1 MIHIDRLLYLLF
13 TFMSH
18 CMISSFI
25 VRLKPIGKLKVR
37 SASSLAS
44 PSFEVDF
51 SPFANK
57 FPALD
62 LAQKSQ
68 LSELCNLVVDWN
80 EKVNLIS
87 RKDIGNIVSN
97 HFLPSLSVSLLKDFT
112 SCTSIIDVGTGGGFP
127 GLPLAIACP
136 GSHFTL
142 LDSTSNKM
150 KAVSAMVQ
158 SLGLKNVRVV
168 TSRAEAF
175 TDEQFGAVLGR
186 AVSAV
191 PNFLSYSSHLVAARR
206 GAYTSKEENVGGVFY
221 IKGGDFRQ
229 ELSDA
234 NIKQYQ
240 LHPINQLVPTLET
253 DKFVLHIPTE
263 EVQFFHRRLVKRGST
278 TARQ

>member
-1 MIHIDRLLYLLF
+1 M
-13 TFMSH
+13 
-18 CMISSFI
+18 
-25 VRLKPIGKLKVR
+25 R
-37 SASSLAS
+37 SASSLAAA

-51 SPFANK
+51 SPFATK

-62 LAQKSQ
+62 VTQKNQ
-68 LSELCNLVVDWN
+68 LSELCDLVIDWN
-80 EKVNLIS
+80 EKLNLVS
-87 RKDIGNIVSN
+87 RKDVGNIVSN

-136 GSHFTL
+136 DSHFTL

-158 SLGLKNVRVV
+158 TLGLRNVRVV

-175 TDEQFGAVLGR
+175 TEEQFDAVLGR

-206 GAYTSKEENVGGVFY
+206 GAYTSKEENAGGVFY

-234 NIKQYQ
+234 HIKQYR

-263 EVQFFHRRLVKRGST
+263 EVQSFHRRLIRKGAA
-278 TARQ
+278 ARP